1 MFSYKDYITKEDLV
15 PRGYILDDDNVL
27 DTTHFNSKEEAI
39 DDFMQNSFDIIE
51 GLIVEY
57 RGEEFADAFFTDMK
71 RDDLTGKALKYQQTL
86 KKALIEQNIY
96 TYDCGDSEAS
106 KYVGEKP
113 YAPKAVKLLW
123 NAEII

>member
-27 DTTHFNSKEEAI
+27 DITHFNSKEDAI
-39 DDFMQNSFDIIE
+39 DDFMQNAFDIIE
-51 GLIVEY
+51 SLVVEY
-57 RGEEFADAFFTDMK
+57 RGREFADAFFTDMK
-71 RDDLTGKALKYQQTL
+71 RDDLTGKALEIQNRL

-96 TYDCGDSEAS
+96 TYDNGDPEAS

-123 NAEII
+123 GEIL

>member
-27 DTTHFNSKEEAI
+27 DTTHFNSKQDAI
-39 DDFMQNSFDIIE
+39 DDFMQNAFDIIE
-51 GLIVEY
+51 GLIVDY
-57 RGEEFADAFFTDMK
+57 RGKEFADAFFTDMA
-71 RDDLTGKALKYQQTL
+71 RNDLTGKALKIQKTL

-96 TYDCGDSEAS
+96 TYDCGDAEAS

-123 NAEII
+123 EEEIL

>member
-27 DTTHFNSKEEAI
+27 DTTHFNSKEDAI
-39 DDFMQNSFDIIE
+39 DDFMQNAFDIIE
-51 GLIVEY
+51 GLVVEY
-57 RGEEFADAFFTDMK
+57 RGREFADAFFTDMK
-71 RDDLTGKALKYQQTL
+71 RDDLTGKALEIQNRL

-96 TYDCGDSEAS
+96 TYDNGDAEAS

-123 NAEII
+123 GEVL

>member
-27 DTTHFNSKEEAI
+27 DITHFNSKEDAI
-39 DDFMQNSFDIIE
+39 DDFMQNAFDIIE
-51 GLIVEY
+51 GLVVEY
-57 RGEEFADAFFTDMK
+57 RGREFADAFFTDMK
-71 RDDLTGKALKYQQTL
+71 RDDLTGKALEIQNRL

-96 TYDCGDSEAS
+96 TYDNGDSEAS

-123 NAEII
+123 GEVL

>member
-27 DTTHFNSKEEAI
+27 DTTHFHSKQDAI
-39 DDFMQNSFDIIE
+39 DDFMQNAFEIIE
-51 GLIVEY
+51 GLVVEY
-57 RGEEFADAFFTDMK
+57 RGREFADAFFTDMK
-71 RDDLTGKALKYQQTL
+71 RDDLTGKALEIQNRL

-96 TYDCGDSEAS
+96 TYDNGDSDAS

-123 NAEII
+123 GEVL

>member
-15 PRGYILDDDNVL
+15 PRGYIFDNDNVL
-27 DTTHFNSKEEAI
+27 DITHFNSKEDAI
-39 DDFMQNSFDIIE
+39 DDFMQNAFDIIE
-51 GLIVEY
+51 GLVVEY
-57 RGEEFADAFFTDMK
+57 RGREFADAFFTDMK
-71 RDDLTGKALKYQQTL
+71 RDDLTGKALEIQNRL

-96 TYDCGDSEAS
+96 TYDNGDSEAS

-123 NAEII
+123 GEVL

>member
-15 PRGYILDDDNVL
+15 PRGYIFDNDGVL

>member
-27 DTTHFNSKEEAI
+27 DITHFNSKEDAI
-39 DDFMQNSFDIIE
+39 DDFMQNAFDIIE
-51 GLIVEY
+51 GLVVEY
-57 RGEEFADAFFTDMK
+57 RGREFADAFFTDMK
-71 RDDLTGKALKYQQTL
+71 RDDLTGKALEIQNRL

-96 TYDCGDSEAS
+96 TYDNGDAEAS

-123 NAEII
+123 GEVL

>member
-27 DTTHFNSKEEAI
+27 DTTHFNSKEDAI
-39 DDFMQNSFDIIE
+39 DDFMQNAFDIIE

-57 RGEEFADAFFTDMK
+57 RGREFADAFFTDMA
-71 RDDLTGKALKYQQTL
+71 RDDLTGKALEIQNRL

-96 TYDCGDSEAS
+96 TYDNGDSDAS

-123 NAEII
+123 GEVL